1 MAKGLT
7 AKLLTARLSR
17 PGGTSNSKKPPYP
30 LLSFRIE
37 AGTAVFSRR
46 KYGIRGVS
54 NKRENTASCMSVQ
67 RLFGLLNLLVMPAI
81 PVMALNL
88 SSRYAMDWNSVI
100 SILIPFFIGMIL
112 GNLGDEISKMQK

>member
-1 MAKGLT
+1 
-7 AKLLTARLSR
+7 
-17 PGGTSNSKKPPYP
+17 
-30 LLSFRIE
+30 
-37 AGTAVFSRR
+37 
-46 KYGIRGVS
+46 
-54 NKRENTASCMSVQ
+54 MSVQ